1 MSFRLILASI
11 VLSFLLAP
19 SANAQTQLD
28 DLLDPI
34 RVKYGLPALAA
45 AVAKDGRIIA
55 IGAVGRRVLGSEI
68 PVAVDDRFH
77 IGSDTK
83 AMTATLAGKLVDEAK
98 LSWTST
104 IGDVLGL
111 VIPGLK
117 PGFAAI
123 ILEQLLSHTSGLP
136 TDNDEIAALYY
147 GNAYDS
153 TLTEYRRKM
162 IADWGT
168 KHEPDKTDGTHFKY
182 SNLGFIIVGAMIEQ
196 ITGEPWENLMQK
208 EIFEPLGLKTA
219 GLGPQAT
226 MGLYDAP
233 VGHAIDDSSG
243 KVTPRPWGPSAD
255 APAVVGPAG
264 IAHMSV
270 GDFATWAAWNAGK
283 GKRGPTIIK
292 PETLSR
298 LHAPHITMDIQ
309 EPKPGTPKSGSY
321 GFGWGLVKFDWSAR
335 PLLTH
340 SGSNGMNLATI
351 LVDTDNDLGITI
363 VTNFPGEKADA
374 ALTELTELLYKKFG
388 PTAENP

>member
-1 MSFRLILASI
+1 MSFRLILASM
-11 VLSFLLAP
+11 VLNLLLVP
-19 SANAQTQLD
+19 SANAQTRLD
-28 DLLDPI
+28 DVLEPI
-34 RVKYGLPALAA
+34 RLKYGLPALAA

-55 IGAVGRRVLGSEI
+55 IGAVGTRVLGAEI

-83 AMTATLAGKLVDEAK
+83 AMTATFAGKLVDEGK

-104 IGDVLGL
+104 IGDVLGP

-123 ILEQLLSHTSGLP
+123 SLEQLLSHTSGLP
-136 TDNDEIAALYY
+136 SDNEEIAALYY
-147 GNAYDS
+147 GNAYES
-153 TLTEYRRKM
+153 TLTEYRCKM

-168 KHEPDKTDGTHFKY
+168 KHDVDKADIGHFHY
-182 SNLGFIIVGAMIEQ
+182 ANLGFIIVGAMIEQ
-196 ITGEPWENLMQK
+196 ITAEPWENLMQK

-233 VGHAIDDSSG
+233 VGHAIDEKSG
-243 KVTPRPWGPSAD
+243 KITPRPWGPGAD

-270 GDFATWAAWNAGK
+270 GDFATWAAWNAAE
-283 GKRGPTIIK
+283 GKRGPALIK
-292 PETLSR
+292 PETLR
-298 LHAPHITMDIQ
+298 HLHAPHVTMEIPN
-309 EPKPGTPKSGSY
+309 PKPGTPKSGSY
-321 GFGWGLVKFDWSAR
+321 GFGWGLVKFDWAAK

-340 SGSNGMNLATI
+340 NGSNSMNLATI
-351 LVDTDNDLGITI
+351 LVDTENDLGITI
-363 VTNFPGEKADA
+363 DTNFPGEKADA
-374 ALTELTELLYKKFG
+374 ALAELTEILYKKFG
-388 PTAENP
+388 PMPANP